1 MTFAD
6 AHIALDSLFAAAPQY
21 GEIRLVC
28 TIHEGHVVRFERS
41 VTEKIASQKSGDPT
55 QVASGGGD
63 AKR

>member
-6 AHIALDSLFAAAPQY
+6 AHIALDHLFAAAPQY

-28 TIHEGHVVRFERS
+28 IIHEGRVVRFERS
-41 VTEKIASQKSGDPT
+41 VTEKIASQKNGDST
-55 QVASGGGD
+55 LVASGGGD